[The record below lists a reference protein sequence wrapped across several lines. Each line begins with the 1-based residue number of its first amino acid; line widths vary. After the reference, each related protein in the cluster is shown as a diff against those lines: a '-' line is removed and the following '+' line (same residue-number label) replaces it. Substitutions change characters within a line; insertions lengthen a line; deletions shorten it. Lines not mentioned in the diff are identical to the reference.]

1 MWSSWNF
8 NHSVGAQPEKEDAM
22 LVPGQTIRN
31 LQLAELLRLNSD
43 EFLVLQVI
51 RGGMGAV
58 AKIQDRDGRLFALKF
73 LELTDG
79 GTDVLERF
87 RREVQVWV
95 TASSCDAVVEV
106 WGTLRIN
113 ETPVVCAEWMP
124 GGDILPL
131 MKSTEPRSFYSVL
144 DRVIAGLEWVHQEY
158 KIVHRDIKPSNILLN
173 KSASPYIADWGIGKV
188 TFQDERLPSERV
200 APVGAKSVAL
210 QGTLTSTGRIVGTI
224 PYCSPEQILN
234 SSTVDFRSDIYSLGC
249 LMYQWETG
257 APPFVDSRWE
267 EVARQHL
274 ESPVPRIGGFLRRS
288 RLGADPVIFK
298 CLEKNPDDRFTSYSE
313 LREALRRQA
322 HRLRISVSKSEIS
335 RRRSMPL
342 VGHDQFAKLKPSI
355 AGTKGYGL
363 FERKEIDAF
372 VQEAE
377 ALSSVGEWQK
387 ACDIYS
393 RLWVP
398 DFYPEDIAEINP
410 NITYAINLG
419 SLLVNLGK
427 TQEAVKILKTIPE
440 PQRFY
445 AAYFVNIG
453 NALNHL
459 GRYGEA
465 EMSSLHGLKRFPDD
479 ADILG
484 NLTISLTFQG
494 KHLDALPIALKRL
507 SLERNVHSLEEAG
520 LVLKSI
526 GADLV
531 KSNFP
536 KALEHLANAAG
547 LFSESLANNPLYS
560 PPRQNLAR
568 TLFEMGLFSEAM
580 DVASMFPK
588 EPFYGRERGILT
600 AECLNRVG
608 SASECLEFCAK
619 WKSSLKSEVRF
630 LRVEAETIA
639 DFYFVGMQTKDGN
652 RVVVPECV
660 SFFTEV
666 IKDSAKRQL
675 SDFGYMARIK
685 EWIGD
690 PAAALFIANQSHE
703 LFGDKWEVFHSYAW
717 LHGRTEQWES
727 AYISSKKACELAPW
741 HPPVWRQR
749 SWIEEH
755 LGKSKQAAS
764 SRTQGDE
771 LSRTIEKMRE
781 AARGTLRLQRVID

>member
-1 MWSSWNF
+1 
-8 NHSVGAQPEKEDAM
+8 M
-22 LVPGQTIRN
+22 LVSGQQFRN
-31 LQLAELLRLNSD
+31 QQLAELLRLKSD
-43 EFLVLQVI
+43 QFLVLQVI

-58 AKIQDRDGRLFALKF
+58 AKIQAKEGRAFALKF
-73 LELTDG
+73 LELNEEGADI
-79 GTDVLERF
+79 LERF

-95 TASSCDAVVEV
+95 TASSCTAVVEV

-124 GGDILPL
+124 GGDISEL
-131 MKSTEPRSFYSVL
+131 MKSTEPSTFYSVL
-144 DRVIAGLEWVHQEY
+144 DTVIAGLDWVHQEY
-158 KIVHRDIKPSNILLN
+158 KIIHRDIKPSNILLDG
-173 KSASPYIADWGIGKV
+173 SGSPYISDWGIGKV
-188 TFQDERLPSERV
+188 AFHNELRPSERV
-200 APVGAKSVAL
+200 APPDAKRVAL

-234 SSTVDFRSDIYSLGC
+234 SSTVDFRSDMYSLGC

-257 APPFVDSRWE
+257 APPFVDSKWE
-267 EVARQHL
+267 EVARKHL
-274 ESPVPRIGGFLRRS
+274 EIPVPRIGGFLRRS
-288 RLGADPVIFK
+288 RFGAESVVYK
-298 CLEKNPDDRFTSYSE
+298 CLEKNPDDRLTSYSE

-322 HRLRISVSKSEIS
+322 HRLHISVSKSEIS

-342 VGHDQFAKLKPSI
+342 VGHDQFAKLQPSI

-372 VQEAE
+372 ILEAE

-427 TQEAVKILKTIPE
+427 VQEAVTILKTIPE

-459 GRYGEA
+459 GRYDEA

-531 KSNFP
+531 KSDFP
-536 KALEHLANAAG
+536 KALEHFTIAAG

-568 TLFEMGLFSEAM
+568 TLFE
-580 DVASMFPK
+580 
-588 EPFYGRERGILT
+588 
-600 AECLNRVG
+600 
-608 SASECLEFCAK
+608 
-619 WKSSLKSEVRF
+619 
-630 LRVEAETIA
+630 
-639 DFYFVGMQTKDGN
+639 
-652 RVVVPECV
+652 
-660 SFFTEV
+660 
-666 IKDSAKRQL
+666 
-675 SDFGYMARIK
+675 
-685 EWIGD
+685 IG
-690 PAAALFIANQSHE
+690 AL
-703 LFGDKWEVFHSYAW
+703 
-717 LHGRTEQWES
+717 
-727 AYISSKKACELAPW
+727 
-741 HPPVWRQR
+741 
-749 SWIEEH
+749 
-755 LGKSKQAAS
+755 
-764 SRTQGDE
+764 
-771 LSRTIEKMRE
+771 
-781 AARGTLRLQRVID
+781 